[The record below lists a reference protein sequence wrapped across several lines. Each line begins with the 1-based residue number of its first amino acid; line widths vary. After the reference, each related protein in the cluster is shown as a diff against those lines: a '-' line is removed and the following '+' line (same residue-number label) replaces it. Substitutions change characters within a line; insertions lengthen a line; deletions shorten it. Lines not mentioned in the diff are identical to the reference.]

1 MIEVQG
7 LTKRYGRTKA
17 VDDLSFTVRPGE
29 VTGFLGPNGAGKST
43 TMRLTLGLESP
54 ESGKALIDG
63 VAYRELPW
71 PLRRVG
77 SHLDARSFHPG
88 LTARQHLLALARAND
103 LDRRRIDEV
112 LDLVGL
118 TQVAGKRAGTFSLG
132 MAQRLG
138 IASALLGDPATLLF
152 DEPMNGLDPEGI
164 HWIRELLRTLAREGR
179 AVLLSSHLIGEMA
192 LTADRLVVIGHG
204 RLVAELSMAEL
215 TERAPRRVRVR
226 TPDPERLVPILRGAG
241 MSVGSG
247 TDGAL
252 AVTGA
257 DAEAVAGQAFA
268 ASILITELTPE
279 RATLEELFF
288 ELTDSSVEYRGATR
302 SATRTARPADPG
314 DERSDRVP
322 AAAGRHR

>member
-17 VDDLSFTVRPGE
+17 VDELSFTVRPGE

-43 TMRLTLGLESP
+43 TMRLILGLETA
-54 ESGKALIDG
+54 ESGQALIDG
-63 VAYRELPW
+63 VAYRDLPW
-71 PLRRVG
+71 PLRQVG
-77 SHLDARSFHPG
+77 SHLDARFFHPG
-88 LTARQHLLALARAND
+88 MTAGQHLLAQARANAI
-103 LDRRRIDEV
+103 DRRRVDQV

-164 HWIRELLRTLAREGR
+164 HWIRGLLRGLAAEGR

-204 RLVAELSMAEL
+204 RMVSELSMADL
-215 TERAPRRVRVR
+215 TERAPERVRVR
-226 TPDPERLVPILRGAG
+226 TADPERLVPILRGAG
-241 MSVGSG
+241 MSVATGS
-247 TDGAL
+247 DGAL
-252 AVTGA
+252 AVTGG
-257 DAEAVAGQAFA
+257 DAKGIAGQAFA
-268 ASILITELTPE
+268 ASILLTELTPE
-279 RATLEELFF
+279 RATLEEVFF
-288 ELTDSSVEYRGATR
+288 ELTDASVEYRGAPR
-302 SATRTARPADPG
+302 SGQGGPG
-314 DERSDRVP
+314 PR
-322 AAAGRHR
+322 